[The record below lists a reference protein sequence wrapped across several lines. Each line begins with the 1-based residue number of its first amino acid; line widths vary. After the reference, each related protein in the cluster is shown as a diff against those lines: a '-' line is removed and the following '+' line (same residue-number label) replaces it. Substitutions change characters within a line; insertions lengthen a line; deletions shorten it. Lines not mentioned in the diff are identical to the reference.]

1 MVDGGSHSGAEAP
14 DGRGGPHVFVDDV
27 ERPALSAD
35 DRHHLERVLRVRAGD
50 PLTVC
55 DGRGR
60 WRPCRYGVPLESA
73 GDVVEVPAP
82 APELTVAFV
91 PVKGDRPEWV
101 VQKLTELGVDRIVV
115 LRSERSVVRWE
126 GEKASRQLDRLRRV
140 AREAAMQCRRCHLPE
155 LDGVLDIADVASRA
169 DTVRADRGGRPLRR
183 ADTTVV
189 VGPEG
194 GFTDDERA
202 QLPDSVALGDHV
214 LRAETA
220 AVTAGALMTALRG
233 GMAAE
238 STKST
243 ADCD

>member
-1 MVDGGSHSGAEAP
+1 MAVSDARSPHPADHP
-14 DGRGGPHVFVDDV
+14 GPFVLVDDLDA
-27 ERPALSAD
+27 PALREAD
-35 DRHHLERVLRVRAGD
+35 LHHLTRVLRLRAGD
-50 PLTVC
+50 PVVLG
-55 DGRGR
+55 DGAGS
-60 WRPCRYGVPLESA
+60 WRPGALGDQVDPTGPIEAVPPP
-73 GDVVEVPAP
+73 VPSIAVGF
-82 APELTVAFV
+82 ALVKGGKPEL
-91 PVKGDRPEWV
+91 V